1 MFSGELRGSRGK
13 RNDCEIILLRL
24 RKSLYSR
31 LRVWS
36 CRCLFASAV
45 LCAGWTQN
53 LRPPDLWAQD
63 LPTWDKSAENLPDAP
78 SPNADVLAGISSPAV
93 STFSSSALPEG
104 IGQETFPPEARPV
117 PGLRVPGLEPFYV
130 PLPKWCISHAC
141 TEATPIRSCCEATDD
156 IFKSYLK
163 QSSIHIYSPA
173 ELGKIAIHGVVDPFN
188 LLTIGG
194 TSFLTIASD
203 SHTFYGPGVEGWA
216 KLSGVTLTE
225 DMTGE
230 FVGTFL
236 IPSID
241 HQDPHYH
248 RMPNASMMRRILHCA
263 YQPFWT
269 TSDTGKG
276 MINYSTFAGSI
287 ISEAVDVSYV
297 PYQKVGWGPGAER
310 IASGWASDPLGN
322 FVTEFMPDLARHVN
336 FKVVFIQRIINRVA
350 LEDGGS

>member
-1 MFSGELRGSRGK
+1 M
-13 RNDCEIILLRL
+13 
-24 RKSLYSR
+24 
-31 LRVWS
+31 
-36 CRCLFASAV
+36 
-45 LCAGWTQN
+45 
-53 LRPPDLWAQD
+53 
-63 LPTWDKSAENLPDAP
+63 
-78 SPNADVLAGISSPAV
+78 
-93 STFSSSALPEG
+93 
-104 IGQETFPPEARPV
+104 
-117 PGLRVPGLEPFYV
+117 PGLSVPGLEPNYV
-130 PLPKWCISHAC
+130 PLPRWCIAHAC
-141 TEATPIRSCCEATDD
+141 TEAAPIRSCCQPSDD
-156 IFKSYLK
+156 VFNSYLR
-163 QSSIHIYSPA
+163 QSSVHIYSPA
-173 ELGKIAIHGVVDPFN
+173 ELGRIAIHGVVDPFN

-194 TSFLTIASD
+194 TSFLSIAAD
-203 SHTFYGPGVEGWA
+203 SHTFYGPGVQGWA

-248 RMPNASMMRRILHCA
+248 RMPNASMTRRILHCA

-276 MINYSTFAGSI
+276 MINYSTFVGSMI
-287 ISEAVDVSYV
+287 TEAVDVSYV

-310 IASGWASDPLGN
+310 IASGWASDPIGN

-336 FKVVFIQRIINRVA
+336 FKVVFIQRIVDRVA

>member
-1 MFSGELRGSRGK
+1 MLAWRSRV
-13 RNDCEIILLRL
+13 LLC
-24 RKSLYSR
+24 
-31 LRVWS
+31 RV
-36 CRCLFASAV
+36 LLASAV
-45 LCAGWTQN
+45 TG
-53 LRPPDLWAQD
+53 WAQ
-63 LPTWDKSAENLPDAP
+63 SALPDAP
-78 SPNADVLAGISSPAV
+78 TPQTEMANIAADVNAPWLPSAALGEPA
-93 STFSSSALPEG
+93 A
-104 IGQETFPPEARPV
+104 GQETFPPAARPL
-117 PGLRVPGLEPFYV
+117 PGVSVPGLEPTY
-130 PLPKWCISHAC
+130 LPPPRWCTAHAC
-141 TEATPIRSCCEATDD
+141 TEAAPQRTCCEPDRDVFGA
-156 IFKSYLK
+156 YLH
-163 QSSIHIYSPA
+163 QDAIHIYSPA
-173 ELGKIAIHGVVDPFN
+173 ELGRIAIHGVVDPFN

-194 TSFLTIASD
+194 TSVLSVATD
-203 SHTFYGPGVEGWA
+203 SHSLYGPGVKGWA

-248 RMPNASMMRRILHCA
+248 RMPNASLMRRILHCA

-287 ISEAVDVSYV
+287 VSEAVDVTYV

-310 IASGWASDPLGN
+310 IASGWASDPIGN
-322 FVTEFMPDLARHVN
+322 FVTEFLPDVASHVN

>member
-1 MFSGELRGSRGK
+1 MRG
-13 RNDCEIILLRL
+13 
-24 RKSLYSR
+24 
-31 LRVWS
+31 WS
-36 CRCLFASAV
+36 CHLLLASA
-45 LCAGWTQN
+45 LSGIG
-53 LRPPDLWAQD
+53 WAQ
-63 LPTWDKSAENLPDAP
+63 TILPDAP
-78 SPNADVLAGISSPAV
+78 EPHDDAVATALNAGDDTAPSAV
-93 STFSSSALPEG
+93 SLIPAGFAAALG
-104 IGQETFPPEARPV
+104 LSGQEAFPPEARPV
-117 PGLRVPGLEPFYV
+117 PGLSVPGLDPAYV
-130 PLPKWCISHAC
+130 PLPKNCTARAC
-141 TEATPIRSCCEATDD
+141 SQAQPARNCCQPGDD
-156 IFKSYLK
+156 AFGNYLK
-163 QSSIHIYSPA
+163 QNAIHIYSPA
-173 ELGKIAIHGVVDPFN
+173 ELGRIAIHGVVDPFN

-194 TSFLTIASD
+194 TSFLSIASD
-203 SHTFYGPGVEGWA
+203 SHTLYGPGVRGWA

-269 TSDTGKG
+269 ASDTGNG

-287 ISEAVDVSYV
+287 INEAVDVTYV

-310 IASGWASDPLGN
+310 IAAGWVTAPIGN
-322 FVTEFMPDLARHVN
+322 YVTEFFPDVASHINL
-336 FKVVFIQRIINRVA
+336 KVVFLQRIVDRVA